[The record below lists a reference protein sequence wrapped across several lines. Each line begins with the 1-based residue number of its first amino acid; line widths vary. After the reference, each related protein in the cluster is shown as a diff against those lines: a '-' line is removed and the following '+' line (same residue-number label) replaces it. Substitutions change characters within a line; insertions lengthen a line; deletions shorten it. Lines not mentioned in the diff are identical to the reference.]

1 MLLSNEN
8 IIQFVREAT
17 VFIMEVWGLVMACDV
32 HTAALFCSLI
42 KGVTSLYDIAV

>member
-8 IIQFVREAT
+8 IIQFVREAS
-17 VFIMEVWGLVMACDV
+17 VFIMEVWGLIMAYDV
-32 HTAALFCSLI
+32 HTALFCSLI

>member
-8 IIQFVREAT
+8 IIQFVREAS
-17 VFIMEVWGLVMACDV
+17 VFIMEVWGLIMACDV
-32 HTAALFCSLI
+32 HTALFCSLI